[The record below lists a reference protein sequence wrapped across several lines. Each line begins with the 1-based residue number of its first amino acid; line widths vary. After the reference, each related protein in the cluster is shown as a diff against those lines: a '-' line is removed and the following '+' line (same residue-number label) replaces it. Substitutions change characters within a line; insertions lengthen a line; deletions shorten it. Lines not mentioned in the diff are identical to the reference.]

1 MPIGTDDVS
10 LVICHPHPIILGA
23 VTRSLTSP
31 LRSRFSAGQG
41 ARTQSIG
48 ACGVLYRREAA
59 PRLRTPR
66 NRGKLVVPIGPC
78 LILQRLWNFVNFK
91 LGHCDFWPS
100 PLGIETG
107 QRLTSASVTL
117 ATPPIRRL
125 GARFVG
131 LRPLQFPEP
140 KESDHRKGRISTVA
154 VANVASV
161 HMTAPCL

>member
-10 LVICHPHPIILGA
+10 SVICHPHPIILGA

-31 LRSRFSAGQG
+31 LRSQFSAGQG

-48 ACGVLYRREAA
+48 ACAVLCRREAA

-66 NRGKLVVPIGPC
+66 NRGKSVVPIGPC
-78 LILQRLWNFVNFK
+78 LILQRPWNFVNFK
-91 LGHCDFWPS
+91 LGHCDLWSS

-107 QRLTSASVTL
+107 QRLTLASVTL

-125 GARFVG
+125 GVRVVG
-131 LRPLQFPEP
+131 LRPASISRTERVRSSQGSGSARLQLPTSP
-140 KESDHRKGRISTVA
+140 AST
-154 VANVASV
+154 
-161 HMTAPCL
+161 